1 MSEDYRDGLI
11 GMMTAPTLE
20 ATVALGLETLH
31 RLVETT
37 AAALLLWDIELD
49 RYIIGEVSTRSPQE
63 SPPFRR
69 LVLRAG
75 LAAYQQ
81 NQRDARCL
89 EEKLYYEPLNT
100 PDGRHVGAYLYSIS
114 TVTHDPVFTHQR
126 GYSQLVRATARS
138 LWVMT
143 RIEQADNEHAQL
155 KAERERLQQLLYAVD
170 QQQQTIDRLLTLE
183 RQFSASLETQVEE
196 RTAALRDAQARII
209 HSEKL
214 AVIGQL
220 AGSLAHEIN
229 NPLQAIQS
237 GLGLAIAELDSGN
250 TGSVYDDLVVIQTEL
265 ERIQAIFRQMLD
277 FNRPVQSVHEPLDL
291 NTICEGVRV
300 LLRKRLQENHIE
312 LHLKLDPSLPPTC
325 GDSNQIKQVLINLIL
340 NAAEAMSPIG
350 GSIIARTKSTGQAA
364 HICVEDSGS
373 GIRPDYLQ
381 HLFEP
386 FFTTKTRG
394 LGLGLAISREIIQQH
409 RGEIIV
415 QSEAGQGTQITV
427 ILPTEEHCH
436 DEQGASAGGG

>member
-1 MSEDYRDGLI
+1 MAEDYRDHLI

-20 ATVALGLETLH
+20 ATIALGLETLH
-31 RLVETT
+31 HLVETA
-37 AAALLLWDIELD
+37 AAALLLWDIDLD
-49 RYIIGEVSTRSPQE
+49 RYIIGEVSTRSHQE
-63 SPPFRR
+63 SPQFRR
-69 LVLRAG
+69 LALRAG
-75 LAAYQQ
+75 LAAYRQ
-81 NQRDARCL
+81 NGRDARCL

-100 PDGRHVGAYLYSIS
+100 PDGRHVGAFLYTIYAIS
-114 TVTHDPVFTHQR
+114 PAPMFTHQR
-126 GYSQLVRATARS
+126 GYSQLVRAMTRS

-155 KAERERLQQLLYAVD
+155 DAERERLQQLLYAVD
-170 QQQQTIDRLLTLE
+170 QQQQTIDRLLTVE

-196 RTAALRDAQARII
+196 RTAALRDAQARIV

-237 GLGLAIAELDSGN
+237 GLGLAIAELESGH

-277 FNRPVQSVHEPLDL
+277 FNRPAQGVREPLDL
-291 NTICEGVRV
+291 NAICEGVRV
-300 LLRKRLQENHIE
+300 LLRKRLQESHIK
-312 LHLKLDPSLPPTC
+312 LHLELEPSLPITY

-340 NAAEAMSPIG
+340 NAAEAMSQSG
-350 GSIIARTKSTGQAA
+350 GSIIARTQSIGQAV
-364 HICVEDSGS
+364 HLCVEDSGC
-373 GIRPDYLQ
+373 GIRQDHLQ

-394 LGLGLAISREIIQQH
+394 LGLGLAISQEIIEHHQ
-409 RGEIIV
+409 GKITV
-415 QSEAGQGTQITV
+415 QSEVGQGTQFTV
-427 ILPTEEHCH
+427 ILSTEEHCH
-436 DEQGASAGGG
+436 DNQSPPAGGG

>member
-1 MSEDYRDGLI
+1 MAEDYREGLI
-11 GMMTAPTLE
+11 AMMTAPTLD
-20 ATVALGLETLH
+20 ATIALGLETLF
-31 RLVETT
+31 RLVDTT
-37 AAALLLWDIELD
+37 AAALLLWDVDLD
-49 RYIIGEVSTRSPQE
+49 RYIIGDISTQSPE
-63 SPPFRR
+63 ERPSFRR

-75 LAAYQQ
+75 SAAFQQ
-81 NQRDARCL
+81 NRRDPRCL

-114 TVTHDPVFTHQR
+114 TVTHDPLYTQQR
-126 GYSQLVRATARS
+126 GYSQLVRATTRA

-143 RIEQADNEHAQL
+143 RIEQADHEHAQL
-155 KAERERLQQLLYAVD
+155 NAERERLQQLLYAVD

-237 GLGLAIAELDSGN
+237 GLGLAIAELSSGDIE
-250 TGSVYDDLVVIQTEL
+250 SVRNDLLVIQTEL

-277 FNRPVQSVHEPLDL
+277 FNRPAQSVREPLDL
-291 NTICEGVRV
+291 NAICEGVQV

-312 LHLKLDPSLPPTC
+312 LHLELEPSLPLTC

-340 NAAEAMSPIG
+340 NAAEAMSPAG
-350 GSIIARTKSTGQAA
+350 GRIIARTNTTSQAV
-364 HICVEDSGS
+364 HLCVEDSGC
-373 GIRPDYLQ
+373 GISLEHLQ

-394 LGLGLAISREIIQQH
+394 LGLGLAISREIIEQH
-409 RGEIIV
+409 QGDIIV
-415 QSEAGQGTQITV
+415 QSAVGQRTQFIV
-427 ILPTEEHCH
+427 ILPTEKHCH
-436 DEQGASAGGG
+436 GEQSTSAGGG

>member
-11 GMMTAPTLE
+11 RMMTAPTLE

-31 RLVETT
+31 HLVETT

-49 RYIIGEVSTRSPQE
+49 RYIIGDVSTQAPQE
-63 SPPFRR
+63 LSHFRR
-69 LVLRAG
+69 LALSAG

-81 NQRDARCL
+81 NRRDARCL
-89 EEKLYYEPLNT
+89 EAKLYYEPLNT

-114 TVTHDPVFTHQR
+114 SMSPVPVFTHQR
-126 GYSQLVRATARS
+126 GYSQLVRATTRS

-143 RIEQADNEHAQL
+143 RIEQADTEHAEL
-155 KAERERLQQLLYAVD
+155 NAERERLQQLLYAVD

-196 RTAALRDAQARII
+196 RTAALRDAQARIV

-237 GLGLAIAELDSGN
+237 GLGLAIAELESGH
-250 TGSVYDDLVVIQTEL
+250 TSAVYDDLLVIQAEL
-265 ERIQAIFRQMLD
+265 ERIQTIFRQMLD
-277 FNRPVQSVHEPLDL
+277 FNRPVRSVREPLDL
-291 NTICEGVRV
+291 NAICEGVRV
-300 LLRKRLQENHIE
+300 LLRKRLQESHIE
-312 LHLKLDPSLPPTC
+312 LHLELAPSLPSTY

-340 NAAEAMSPIG
+340 NAAEAMSPTG
-350 GSIIARTKSTGQAA
+350 GSIIARTKNSGHAV
-364 HICVEDSGS
+364 HLCVEDSGS
-373 GIRPDYLQ
+373 GIRADHLQ

-394 LGLGLAISREIIQQH
+394 LGLGLAISREIVEQH
-409 RGEIIV
+409 RGVITV
-415 QSEAGQGTQITV
+415 QSEAGQGTQFTV
-427 ILPTEEHCH
+427 TLPTEE
-436 DEQGASAGGG
+436 